1 MIFEAKAVDKDTIAT
16 DFERQPI
23 QSLPEQP
30 QDIVVLFA
38 TIVDSDSFFGVADN
52 ILTRVRDARCLAE
65 CGQLARRREPGGAY
79 YGARFWA
86 KSAEAIDNAA
96 QNEKEQRQQFLM
108 VCKETGV
115 STGTAKI
122 YVEQGKAIK
131 TAEYAIPNKALR
143 KAPLAVFDNA
153 KQQKEKAVQYLIKA
167 AVLLDLNPDATPRQ
181 IHSNWCDFHGSI
193 KSNLDIIKPSDWWAF
208 SHPKWRQEE
217 NFPGSI
223 PGEIYANALYYFAP
237 RTGIAVD
244 AMAGSGMLQRVYED
258 RERWQK
264 DMQFDLDIH
273 LFDLHPRRDFIQH
286 HDARNPL
293 PIEAD
298 WIFIDPPYFGQS
310 THLYSGDLAL
320 TANYSEYLQILNEV
334 VKGLAASL
342 NPKGRLCL
350 FLPKWS
356 GLKPE
361 DANHNIPA
369 DISAFAVSAGLEWI
383 DAAFVSRGRQQEPG
397 SAAKNNSAKRI
408 RRMRSDT
415 CILNVFQK
423 A

>member
-1 MIFEAKAVDKDTIAT
+1 MTVEAIPSQQSAIFSTSQKSVS
-16 DFERQPI
+16 
-23 QSLPEQP
+23 SLPEQP
-30 QDIVVLFA
+30 QDVVALFA

-52 ILTRVRDARCLAE
+52 ILTKIKDARCLAE

-86 KSAEAIDNAA
+86 SSAEAIAA
-96 QNEKEQRQQFLM
+96 TTQDETEKKKQFFR

-115 STGTAKI
+115 ATSTAKI

-153 KQQKEKAVQYLIKA
+153 KQQKDKAIQYLIKA

-208 SHPKWRQEE
+208 SHPKWRQEH

-237 RTGIAVD
+237 KAGVAVD
-244 AMAGSGMLQRVYED
+244 AMAGSGMFKRVYED

-264 DMQFDLDIH
+264 DLDFNLDIH
-273 LFDLHPRRDFIQH
+273 LFQ
-286 HDARNPL
+286 
-293 PIEAD
+293 PISSS
-298 WIFIDPPYFGQS
+298 G
-310 THLYSGDLAL
+310 LYS
-320 TANYSEYLQILNEV
+320 
-334 VKGLAASL
+334 
-342 NPKGRLCL
+342 
-350 FLPKWS
+350 
-356 GLKPE
+356 
-361 DANHNIPA
+361 
-369 DISAFAVSAGLEWI
+369 VS
-383 DAAFVSRGRQQEPG
+383 
-397 SAAKNNSAKRI
+397 
-408 RRMRSDT
+408 
-415 CILNVFQK
+415 
-423 A
+423 